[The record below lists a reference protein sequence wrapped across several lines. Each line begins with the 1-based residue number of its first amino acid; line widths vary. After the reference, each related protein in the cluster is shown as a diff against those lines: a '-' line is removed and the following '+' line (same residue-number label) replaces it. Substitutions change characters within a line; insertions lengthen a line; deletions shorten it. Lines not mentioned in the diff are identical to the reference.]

1 MSDKL
6 LPFEEASKKIKEI
19 IVEVIKLENVK
30 LSQKEPRIGGE
41 VMDIVKSLVT
51 EKDLNQDDIIDN
63 EEEVW

>member
-63 EEEVW
+63 EEEV

>member
-6 LPFEEASKKIKEI
+6 IPFEEASKKIKEI
-19 IVEVIKLENVK
+19 ILEVLQLEKEK

-51 EKDLNQDDIIDN
+51 ETDLNQDDIIDN
-63 EEEVW
+63 EEEV